1 MSEKILITTKQGY
14 DFSSDSTGGNLINIL
29 IAEYFQKKTNFNVE
43 LFDPFYDLS
52 AKVNTNF
59 RVITDLS
66 DLKLRGYDRIF
77 DPFFYIIRMN
87 KSI

>member
-43 LFDPFYDLS
+43 LFDPFL
-52 AKVNTNF
+52 
-59 RVITDLS
+59 
-66 DLKLRGYDRIF
+66 
-77 DPFFYIIRMN
+77 
-87 KSI
+87 